1 MSISDS
7 TPGKGPIDNR
17 QRTIYNPRP
26 MPMVPRLLPF
36 SALIGAMAMLL
47 PVSACVSPVQHARV
61 LQEKNDLLRDKRR
74 IQRTV
79 AQRDGTIARLERQIE
94 NLKGFAPDRPADL
107 FAPVKLDIAS
117 LSGGADYDGMPGD
130 DGVTVHLRLHDADGS
145 VIKAPGRITIELT
158 DHSNLGAP
166 RVLDAYV
173 FDDPKQLRKSWYGRF
188 GTQHYTLK
196 CPFPPDVVL
205 PDSRKLTVHALFV
218 DYLTGDV
225 LSAVAEVTISIPDR

>member
-1 MSISDS
+1 
-7 TPGKGPIDNR
+7 
-17 QRTIYNPRP
+17 
-26 MPMVPRLLPF
+26 
-36 SALIGAMAMLL
+36 MLM
-47 PVSACVSPVQHARV
+47 PVSACVSPAQHARV
-61 LQEKNDLLRDKRR
+61 LQEKTNLLRNQRSL
-74 IQRTV
+74 QRTV

-94 NLKGFAPDRPADL
+94 NLKGFAPDQPADL

-158 DHSNLGAP
+158 DHSDLGAP
-166 RVLDAYV
+166 RVLEVFV
-173 FDDPKQLRKSWYGRF
+173 FDDPEQLRKSWYGRF

-196 CPFPPDVVL
+196 CPFPPDIVL
-205 PDSRKLTVHALFV
+205 PDSRKLTVHAEFV

-225 LSAVAEVTISIPDR
+225 LSAVAEVTISVPGR

>member
-1 MSISDS
+1 M
-7 TPGKGPIDNR
+7 PI
-17 QRTIYNPRP
+17 T
-26 MPMVPRLLPF
+26 PRLLPLL
-36 SALIGAMAMLL
+36 ALIAAAAMLM
-47 PVSACVSPVQHARV
+47 PVSACVSPGQHARV
-61 LQEKNDLLRDKRR
+61 LQEKNNLLRNQRR

-94 NLKGFAPDRPADL
+94 NLKGFAPGRPADL

-130 DGVTVHLRLHDADGS
+130 DGVTVHLRLRDADGS

-166 RVLDAYV
+166 RVLEAYV
-173 FDDPKQLRKSWYGRF
+173 FDDPEQLRKSWHGRF

-196 CPFPPDVVL
+196 CPFPPEVVL
-205 PDSRKLTVHALFV
+205 PDSRKLTVHAAFV
-218 DYLTGDV
+218 DYLTGDM
-225 LSAVAEVTISIPDR
+225 LTAVAEVTISVPDR